1 MACVAGERHERSQEV
16 TMHVAAILSA
26 KGATVEVIGP
36 DTPVSVAVHRMASRG
51 IGSLVVVGPGDELL
65 GVLSERDIVR
75 AIDRHGDGFS
85 ELRVREVVPSGV
97 SATCSVADDLSE
109 VMRRMT
115 LTRQRHLPVLD
126 GDKLVGIISIGDV
139 VKYRLDE
146 LEMQTNVLRDAYLSR
161 S

>member
-1 MACVAGERHERSQEV
+1 
-16 TMHVAAILSA
+16 MHVAAILSA
-26 KGATVEVIGP
+26 KGATVEVVGP
-36 DTPVSVAVHRMASRG
+36 DTPVAVAVHRMASRG

-65 GVLSERDIVR
+65 GVLSERDVVR
-75 AIDRHGDGFS
+75 AIDRHGDGFAG
-85 ELRVREVVPSGV
+85 LRVRDVVSSGI

-126 GDKLVGIISIGDV
+126 GSKLVGIISIGDV

-146 LEMQTNVLRDAYLSR
+146 LELQTNVLRDAYLSR

>member
-1 MACVAGERHERSQEV
+1 
-16 TMHVAAILSA
+16 MHVAAILSA

-51 IGSLVVVGPGDELL
+51 IGSLVVVGHNDELL
-65 GVLSERDIVR
+65 GVLSERDVVR

-85 ELRVREVVPSGV
+85 QLRVRDVVPSGV
-97 SATCSVADDLSE
+97 SVTCSVADDLSE

-126 GDKLVGIISIGDV
+126 GAKLVGIISIGDV

-146 LEMQTNVLRDAYLSR
+146 LELQTHVLRDAYLSR

>member
-1 MACVAGERHERSQEV
+1 
-16 TMHVAAILSA
+16 MHVAAILSA
-26 KGATVEVIGP
+26 KGATVEVVSP
-36 DTPVSVAVHRMASRG
+36 ETPVSVAVHRMASRG
-51 IGSLVVVGPGDELL
+51 IGSLVVVGAKDELL
-65 GVLSERDIVR
+65 GVLSERDVVR

-85 ELRVREVVPSGV
+85 ELRVRDVVTSGV
-97 SATCSVADDLSE
+97 HPTCSVADDLAE

-126 GDKLVGIISIGDV
+126 GAKLVGIISIGDV

-146 LEMQTNVLRDAYLSR
+146 LEMQTHVLRDAYLSR

>member
-1 MACVAGERHERSQEV
+1 
-16 TMHVAAILSA
+16 MHVAAILSA
-26 KGATVEVIGP
+26 KGATVEVVGP
-36 DTPVSVAVHRMASRG
+36 ETPLTVAVHRMTSRG
-51 IGSLVVVGPGDELL
+51 IGSLVVVGPDDELL

-85 ELRVREVVPSGV
+85 RLRVRDVMPGSVA
-97 SATCSVADDLSE
+97 ATCAVSDDLSE

-126 GDKLVGIISIGDV
+126 GTTLVGIISIGDV
-139 VKYRLDE
+139 VKHRLDE
-146 LEMQTNVLRDAYLSR
+146 LEMQTHVLRDAYLSR